1 MLWVVEAW
9 RGVASALVVWAH
21 WAAPLGL
28 PMGFT
33 AFAFTGVDLF
43 FVLSGFVFA
52 PVLMQ
57 RPVPSLRAYALR
69 RVLRE
74 LSGGLFPLR
83 STRRWRQRARW
94 AVRTRHHRAA
104 AYARHRPRPPTLRC
118 PHRPGGPAGGLW
130 HL

>member
-69 RVLRE
+69 RVLRIYPAY
-74 LSGGLFPLR
+74 LAALALYVALGLG
-83 STRRWRQRARW
+83 ADHG
-94 AVRTRHHRAA
+94 ADAA
-104 AYARHRPRPPTLRC
+104 AG
-118 PHRPGGPAGGLW
+118 PGVLG
-130 HL
+130 